1 MANPPPSI
9 EIITTG
15 GANMETVTTDG
26 TGTTSGAST
35 QDCAAANDVS
45 PAERANE
52 DQLCDVRGGELVRSS
67 SRSSSERSYGGTL
80 KLPCL
85 SRQTSDDEDDDCIE
99 VGSDVSGK
107 SSMGLL
113 KQLSPRFMRK
123 LTSKKSTMNVWNTTE
138 NVAKQSSSVK
148 STPGHSRNTSISSTS
163 GSPLHDVSTQNAI
176 KPCGYLI
183 GLHRKLVNI
192 NTVKTRIEEPGNFT
206 SA

>member
-15 GANMETVTTDG
+15 EANMETVTTDG
-26 TGTTSGAST
+26 TGTTSGSST
-35 QDCAAANDVS
+35 QDCAGANDVS

-148 STPGHSRNTSISSTS
+148 SRNTSITSTS
-163 GSPLHDVSTQNAI
+163 GSPLHDVSKQNTI

-192 NTVKTRIEEPGNFT
+192 DTVKTHIEEPGNFT